1 MLKIIVL
8 LSGASA
14 FFIGPALAQEPAVP
28 SPNPNAVS
36 YVFDI
41 TRDGDKIGV
50 DTLDISKDGD
60 ITTVKIGTHISV
72 TAAFIEVYHFDHSGV
87 ETWNGNHF
95 VSYKAKTDANG
106 KKYSIAATAD
116 AGGKMNL
123 TVNGQTTE
131 LSQLVLPA
139 TFWNSDFVTAAQ
151 MIDADKGAL
160 LSVQVA
166 DLGDE
171 AIEQNGASL
180 PNHRPIGSR
189 HLARQQYAGQD
200 PVARLGQFADRL
212 RSAALRHQAATV
224 THSCVVAGS
233 CRRGPRL

>member
-1 MLKIIVL
+1 MLKIIAL

-171 AIEQNGASL
+171 AIEQNGVQVQARHYRITGQLVRDIWLVNNMPVRIQLRGSDNSL
-180 PNHRPIGSR
+180 IVSDLRPSDIKP
-189 HLARQQYAGQD
+189 QQ
-200 PVARLGQFADRL
+200 
-212 RSAALRHQAATV
+212 
-224 THSCVVAGS
+224 
-233 CRRGPRL
+233 